1 MSHIDIDAMETVQPT
16 QERNIRA
23 PKKLL
28 LFLRPA

>member
-1 MSHIDIDAMETVQPT
+1 MSHIDAMETVQPT